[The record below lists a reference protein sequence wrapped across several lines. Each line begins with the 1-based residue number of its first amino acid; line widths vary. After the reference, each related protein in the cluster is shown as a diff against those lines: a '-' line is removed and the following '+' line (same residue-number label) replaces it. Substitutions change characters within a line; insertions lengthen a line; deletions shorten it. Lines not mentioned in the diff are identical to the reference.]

1 MLLRFPSLEAA
12 AQFRREAMKK
22 GIRTAFP
29 EGTAADLFPGR
40 LLLWMLLGA
49 LAGAIV
55 GSVAGAVGEGLLAG
69 LPRLEPLFAAP
80 HGAVT
85 LLALVTLGCIGAV
98 VPALVLL
105 PRTRPRRYPNMG
117 DLIVLGEPDAMALQV
132 LRNRWHGTVVS
143 GDGVP
148 PSIAVSTGTPEPSPF
163 RPTPLRWLAWA
174 TAVVVGAVLLT
185 ALAYIWLLSAAY
197 GPGADQESRIG
208 YTMKNAQRIPGETAE
223 EAALSIAG
231 MLGGERLEAP
241 ADPLAAAVMAPVAA
255 ARNETLVYGAGPPAD
270 LEAAALDG
278 LAALPDAKAIVL
290 VAETEPA
297 YALPAAY
304 MAARFGLPVV
314 PVGADGPSSALAAA
328 LAGSPDRLLLV
339 AAPSRLVSDRAL
351 DGLRRNA
358 TVERVA
364 DENYARHAVL
374 WSRARWGAIGWGIDE
389 QTQRDGYFY
398 FTLANPGTPGFAA
411 AGLPMAYRSN
421 SGPLL
426 YTGHDDLADTT
437 DRYLW
442 RLSPDF
448 YAAPSDGPFAN
459 VRVLGPAG
467 AVGYNAQ
474 ARADLALET
483 HQYLN
488 QVTGMSGLAALVWS
502 WIIVGLFGAL
512 WALVAMDALLPETGF
527 HLRLVWPLAMI
538 VLGPLGIALFVASYQ
553 GRPIAIDAERPRF
566 LRPPWLQAASATIM
580 GVGMGIPLM
589 IASMYVVELRGMP
602 LTTAFASTPLWFLGG
617 PMTTVMWLV
626 MVVPA
631 IAVATLGFA
640 GPMMAE
646 RHRTGYLDGV
656 RRAFPTV
663 AVSMLVASVGM
674 WTTAWFVMSFPALR
688 SPEDLWFWV
697 VPLWLSA
704 LGGYLPRTSRTPG
717 WSATAGGWGG
727 CRMRPLLTLGAVAC

>member
-1 MLLRFPSLEAA
+1 MAPPPNRPAALLRFPSLETAT
-12 AQFRREAMKK
+12 QFRHEATKK
-22 GIRTAFP
+22 GIRTEFP

-49 LAGAIV
+49 LAGAII
-55 GSVAGAVGEGLLAG
+55 GGIAGAVSEELLAG
-69 LPRLEPLFAAP
+69 LPRLEPLYAAP
-80 HGAVT
+80 HGAVA
-85 LLALVTLGCIGAV
+85 LLALVTAACIGAV

-105 PRTRPRRYPNMG
+105 PRTRPRRYLNTG
-117 DLIVLGEPDAMALQV
+117 DLLVLGTPDEMALQA
-132 LRNRWHGTVVS
+132 LRNRWHGTVVPE
-143 GDGVP
+143 DGVAA
-148 PSIAVSTGTPEPSPF
+148 IAASTRTPAPAPF
-163 RPTPLRWLAWA
+163 APTPLRWLSWG

-197 GPGADQESRIG
+197 GPGADQGSRIG
-208 YTMKNAQRIPGETAE
+208 YTLKNAQRIPGETP
-223 EAALSIAG
+223 EAAADSIAA
-231 MLGGERLEAP
+231 MLGGERMDAP

-255 ARNETLVYGAGPPAD
+255 ARNRTLVYGAGPPAD
-270 LEAAALDG
+270 LETAALDG
-278 LAALPDAKAIVL
+278 LATLPDAPAVVL
-290 VAETEPA
+290 VADTEPA
-297 YALPAAY
+297 YALPAAF

-314 PVGADGPSSALAAA
+314 PVSENGLSPALSPAFTGSS
-328 LAGSPDRLLLV
+328 SRLLLV
-339 AAPSRLVSDRAL
+339 AAPSRLIPDAVL
-351 DGLRRNA
+351 EPLRRTA

-364 DENYARHAVL
+364 DEDWARHAVL

-389 QTQRDGYFY
+389 QTQRDGYFS
-398 FTLANPGTPGFAA
+398 FSLANPGTTGFAA

-426 YTGHDDLADTT
+426 YTGADNLADTT

-442 RLSPDF
+442 RLSPAF

-459 VRVLGPAG
+459 ARVIGPAD

-488 QVTGMSGLAALVWS
+488 QVTGMSGLASLVWA
-502 WIIVGLFGAL
+502 WFIIGLVGAL
-512 WALVAMDALLPETGF
+512 WALFAIDALVPETGF
-527 HLRLVWPLAMI
+527 HLRLVWPLAMV
-538 VLGPLGIALFVASYQ
+538 VLGPLGVGLFVASYH
-553 GRPIAIDAERPRF
+553 GRPIAVDAERPRF

-580 GVGMGIPLM
+580 GLGIGMPIM

-602 LTTAFASTPLWFLGG
+602 LTTAFSSTPLWFLGG

-631 IAVATLGFA
+631 IAIATLGFA
-640 GPMMAE
+640 GPMQAE

-663 AVSMLVASVGM
+663 AVSMLAASVGM
-674 WTTAWFVMSFPALR
+674 WTTAWFIMSFPDLR

-704 LGGYLPRTSRTPG
+704 LGGYLTAYIANARMVRHG
-717 WSATAGGWGG
+717 WRMGG
-727 CRMRPLLTLGAVAC
+727 M